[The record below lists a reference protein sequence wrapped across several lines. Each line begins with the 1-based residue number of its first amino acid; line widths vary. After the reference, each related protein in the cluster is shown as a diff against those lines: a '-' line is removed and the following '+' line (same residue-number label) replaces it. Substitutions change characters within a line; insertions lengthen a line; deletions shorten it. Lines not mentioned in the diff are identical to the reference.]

1 MSPYFCLMRTSEN
14 AAIDESLPLET
25 LQEVLQ
31 EHPVQLAIVFGSHA
45 TGESHSRSDIDIA
58 IEFDAV
64 RPSDPAYNEVF
75 LGLSVDLSEALET
88 DDVDL
93 VDLQTTSPELAETI
107 FDHGVLLIGDREHM
121 AEIRSQLTATEKQ
134 TQSPR
139 ERFDAAVARIDRHLG
154 GSAVTAT
161 DGETRDR

>member
-1 MSPYFCLMRTSEN
+1 MRPYFCLMRTSEN
-14 AAIDESLPLET
+14 AAIDESLPLGT

-31 EHPVQLAIVFGSHA
+31 EHPVQLAILFGSHA

-58 IEFDAV
+58 VEFNTV
-64 RPSDPAYNEVF
+64 RPSDPDYNEVF
-75 LGLSVDLSEALET
+75 LGLSVGLSEALET

-93 VDLQTTSPELAETI
+93 VNLQTTSPELAETI
-107 FDHGVLLIGDREHM
+107 FDHGVLLIGDREHV
-121 AEIRSQLTATEKQ
+121 AEIRRQLTATEKQ

-161 DGETRDR
+161 DGETRD